1 MNEFMKT
8 HSSQRSSLE
17 HGMKEGFMPSQ
28 MDGVVNVVHK
38 GWRTREVR
46 GRHVVLNSGVK
57 VGKSLDVRD

>member
-1 MNEFMKT
+1 M
-8 HSSQRSSLE
+8 
-17 HGMKEGFMPSQ
+17 MKEGFMPSQ